1 MYTKFYFSLFLL
13 LTGFVLSAQQKGPQ
27 IHFETTTIDY
37 GTVENDSDGQR
48 TFSFQNTGDAD
59 LIIKNVQSTC
69 GCTIPKKPE
78 EPIAPGEKSEII
90 VQYDTKKR
98 QGPFRKTITVTTN
111 VEENPIIALKIKGT
125 VLPKQ

>member
-1 MYTKFYFSLFLL
+1 MHTKFYFSLFLL
-13 LTGFVLSAQQKGPQ
+13 LIVFGLSAQQKGPK
-27 IHFETTTIDY
+27 ILFETTLIDY

-48 TFSFQNTGDAD
+48 IFSFQNTGDAD
-59 LIIKNVQSTC
+59 LIIKNVQSSC

-78 EPIAPGEKSEII
+78 NPIAPGEKSEII
-90 VQYDTKKR
+90 VQYDTKNR

-111 VEENPIIALKIKGT
+111 VEENPIVALKIKGT

>member
-1 MYTKFYFSLFLL
+1 MHTKFYFSLFLL
-13 LTGFVLSAQQKGPQ
+13 LIGFGLSAQQKGPK
-27 IHFETTTIDY
+27 ILFETTLIDY
-37 GTVENDSDGQR
+37 GTVENDSDGKR

-59 LIIKNVQSTC
+59 LIIKNVQSSC

-78 EPIAPGEKSEII
+78 NPIAPGEKSEII
-90 VQYDTKKR
+90 VQYDTKNR

-111 VEENPIIALKIKGT
+111 EEENPIIALKIKGT